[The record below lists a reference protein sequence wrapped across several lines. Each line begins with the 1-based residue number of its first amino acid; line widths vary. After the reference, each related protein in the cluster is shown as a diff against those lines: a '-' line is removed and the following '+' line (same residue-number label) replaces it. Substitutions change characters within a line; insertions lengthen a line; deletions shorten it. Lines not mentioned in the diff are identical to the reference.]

1 MFAQYLF
8 LIKKDAVLAK
18 KRRIFSTEVNREF
31 TLLLPGVAHLVA
43 VKTAEQILNKCLHTG
58 FRAESIDWVLNHS

>member
-8 LIKKDAVLAK
+8 LDAILVKKKD
-18 KRRIFSTEVNREF
+18 FSTVVNREF

-43 VKTAEQILNKCLHTG
+43 VKTAETDFK
-58 FRAESIDWVLNHS
+58 